1 MAAGV
6 ITTGSFAKALWPG
19 VNKWFQQD
27 YAEWTE
33 EFSQIFAQNA
43 SEKAFEED
51 VGVSGF
57 GLAPVKAQGATIE
70 YDDAEQNFI
79 ARYNHYTYGKG
90 FVITREMYEDDL
102 YGVIGARGSRSLS
115 RASRITKEV
124 VHANILNRAFNSSY
138 TMGTQSDAKE
148 LCATD
153 HPFGPYGGTFQNELT
168 IAADLSEASLEDLI
182 VLIGS
187 AQDARGLQMM
197 LQAKRLV
204 VPVQEQFN
212 AMRILETELRSGSA
226 DNDVNAI
233 RQGKFIAN
241 GSLVNH
247 YLTDPDAW
255 FIVTDCMDGLKTFN
269 RRGLE
274 FAMDNDFDTE
284 NAKYKVTERYSAG
297 WSDPRGIYG
306 SPGS

>member
-33 EFSQIFAQNA
+33 EFSQIFTASS

-51 VGVSGF
+51 VGISGF
-57 GLAPVKAQGATIE
+57 GLAAVKAQGTSIE
-70 YDDAEQNFI
+70 YDDSEQNYI
-79 ARYNHYTYGKG
+79 SRYTHAVYGKG

-102 YGVIGARGSRSLS
+102 YGVIGQRGSRGLA
-115 RASRITKEV
+115 RACRITKEV
-124 VHANILNRAFNSSY
+124 VHANVLNRAFNSSY

-148 LCATD
+148 LLATD
-153 HPFGPYGGTFQNELT
+153 HPFGPYGGNFQNELT
-168 IAADLSEASLEDLI
+168 TAADLSESSLEDMI
-182 VLIGS
+182 VLIGQ
-187 AQDARGLQMM
+187 AKDARGLQMM

-204 VPVQEQFN
+204 VPVNEQFN

-226 DNDVNAI
+226 DNDINAI

-241 GSLVNH
+241 GALVNH
-247 YLTDPDAW
+247 YLTDTDAW
-255 FIVTDCMDGLKTFN
+255 FIVTDCSDGLKTMQ
-269 RRGLE
+269 RRAME

-284 NAKYKVTERYSAG
+284 NAKYKVTERYAAG
-297 WSDPRGIYG
+297 WSDPRGLYG
-306 SPGS
+306 SAGA